1 MSYAITKLPEAVSPE
16 GHGISRSFYNEV
28 LYQILLTDLLSLA
41 LSAEPLDY
49 RIYTLLH
56 SSTQLSQRTASCL
69 SKDAVLSLTRAG
81 NSLIR
86 SSLIHSFRSNQMSNC
101 ERFAQIAQDK

>member
-1 MSYAITKLPEAVSPE
+1 MLLQSCLKPYLLKDTVSLAAFTMKYCTK
-16 GHGISRSFYNEV
+16 Y
-28 LYQILLTDLLSLA
+28 ILLTDLLSLA

-49 RIYTLLH
+49 RINTLLH

-86 SSLIHSFRSNQMSNC
+86 
-101 ERFAQIAQDK
+101 